1 LDLKVKLETLLN
13 NRKYVRKQEKER
25 KMIKKKKV
33 KKKLSYDLN
42 LNSFSYNRPTSLE
55 KEKP

>member
-1 LDLKVKLETLLN
+1 LKVKLETLLN

-25 KMIKKKKV
+25 KNDKGKKV

-42 LNSFSYNRPTSLE
+42 LNPFSYNRPTPLE